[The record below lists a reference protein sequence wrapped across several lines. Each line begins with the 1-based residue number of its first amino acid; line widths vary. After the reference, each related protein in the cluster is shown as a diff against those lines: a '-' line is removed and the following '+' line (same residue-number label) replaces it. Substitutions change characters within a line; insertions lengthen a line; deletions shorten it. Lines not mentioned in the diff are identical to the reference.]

1 MVIHIINYHSVSG
14 REYIQMTNYNFS
26 DKHDYFNEID
36 EGYLTISQFL
46 YYNQL
51 RKMYRTHLSDDEIWS
66 MTNSNM
72 EVNHY
77 E

>member
-1 MVIHIINYHSVSG
+1 MVILIVNYHSVSG
-14 REYIQMTNYNFS
+14 REYKQMTNYNFS
-26 DKHDYFNEID
+26 DKYDYFNEID
-36 EGYLTISQFL
+36 EGYLNISQFL

-51 RKMYRTHLSDDEIWS
+51 RKMYRTHLTDDEIWS

-72 EVNHY
+72 EVNPY

>member
-1 MVIHIINYHSVSG
+1 MVIHIVNYHSVSG
-14 REYIQMTNYNFS
+14 REPIQMTNYNFS
-26 DKHDYFNEID
+26 DEHDYFNEID
-36 EGYLTISQFL
+36 EGYLNISQFL

-51 RKMYRTHLSDDEIWS
+51 RKMYRTHLTDDEIWS

-72 EVNHY
+72 EVNPY